1 MRKVK
6 NLVALSLATL
16 IFSSAFV
23 GCGKSEATKND
34 KSEDSDKVDTI
45 DNTPGKF
52 EQQIIDDFNKK
63 YPNIKVNVEMIDFNS
78 GPQKINTAI
87 ASNSAPDLIYDYPG
101 RIIEYARSGVLAP
114 LDDMFT
120 DSFKED
126 VNSTILDSC
135 KLDDNY
141 YMYPINTAPFM
152 MAFIILMKSFL

>member
-23 GCGKSEATKND
+23 GCGKSEVTKNE
-34 KSEDSDKVDTI
+34 KSEGSDKVVEITWWNYPNYDTI

-63 YPNIKVNVEMIDFNS
+63 YTNIKVNVEMIDFNS

-120 DSFKED
+120 DSFKQGKLE
-126 VNSTILDSC
+126 ILKRC
-135 KLDDNY
+135 
-141 YMYPINTAPFM
+141 
-152 MAFIILMKSFL
+152 